1 MSPASQI
8 RTFIYSELATSSKSL
23 SKVIALFSKFDWL
36 KWKKVVFRLYKSI
49 WFFYLTIYV
58 SQIYIFSS
66 IYLSIYVSTCWMHE
80 HLMFWPATVSIWNL
94 PKEKSIISNSL
105 FVLSLLYAKSISAWS
120 NQGKVI
126 CCLFW
131 TKRNSMAVTSIFLS
145 ISSSN

>member
-1 MSPASQI
+1 LIFLSNYLCISNLYI
-8 RTFIYSELATSSKSL
+8 FIYL
-23 SKVIALFSKFDWL
+23 SIYLSTYLSVYLSTYLSFCLSVYL
-36 KWKKVVFRLYKSI
+36 SI
-49 WFFYLTIYV
+49 YLTICL
-58 SQIYIFSS
+58 S

-120 NQGKVI
+120 NQGKVV